1 MLNDELKE
9 VIADVLTEECSK
21 KESGMFH
28 TEIYA
33 DYRDEFS
40 DETVRKICRSEV
52 PRETFDEKIFESFE
66 DAEMEYENDLLKK
79 IREREEIAD
88 SLESGEID
96 DDELTDYVR
105 EHHYVKLPYDQY
117 LNQDLIIDII
127 VDAGD
132 GNTDFTI
139 NQPFAS
145 WDGRNDTVIDNDSA
159 ILWLARQQG
168 YKKSALTQAL
178 RDRECGQSKFL
189 KSMLQ
194 EVENTSTHMNAL
206 TFLVKVT
213 LKEWFNLHDAIKQE
227 AMKNDPHHSKRS
239 KVRGYLLLDKS
250 TTCGLYDPWGGAGS
264 VLEIQLE
271 RDVRL
276 PIRFIDSAWPDGARG
291 YSVTEIYGLC
301 SSAWTDDAIK
311 EIHEMKRAA

>member
-1 MLNDELKE
+1 
-9 VIADVLTEECSK
+9 
-21 KESGMFH
+21 MFH

-40 DETVRKICRSEV
+40 DETVRKICRSEA

-66 DAEMEYENDLLKK
+66 NAEMEYENELLEK
-79 IREREEIAD
+79 IREREEIAAA
-88 SLESGEID
+88 LESGALDE
-96 DDELTDYVR
+96 DELPDYVR
-105 EHHYVKLPYDQY
+105 EHHYVKLPYDHY

-132 GNTDFTI
+132 GNSDFTI

-145 WDGRNDTVIDNDSA
+145 WDGRNDKIIDENSA

-168 YKKSALTQAL
+168 YKKSELTQAL
-178 RDRECGQSKFL
+178 RDQECRQSKFL
-189 KSMLQ
+189 KSVLQ

-206 TFLVKVT
+206 TFLVKMT
-213 LKEWFNLHDAIKQE
+213 LKEWFKLHDAIKQE
-227 AMKNDPHHSKRS
+227 DQHHPKRS
-239 KVRGYLLLDKS
+239 KGRGFVMLDKT

-311 EIHEMKRAA
+311 EIHGMKRAA

>member
-1 MLNDELKE
+1 MLNNKLKE

-21 KESGMFH
+21 EESGMFH

-40 DETVRKICRSEV
+40 DETIRKICRSDV
-52 PRETFDEKIFESFE
+52 PRETFDEQIFESYE
-66 DAEMEYENDLLKK
+66 NAEMEYENDLLKK
-79 IREREEIAD
+79 ICEREEISAA
-88 SLESGEID
+88 LESGSINE
-96 DDELTDYVR
+96 DELTDYVR
-105 EHHYVKLPYDQY
+105 DHHYVKLPYEQY
-117 LNQDLIIDII
+117 LNQDLIVNII

-145 WDGRNDTVIDNDSA
+145 WDGRNDKIIDEDSA
-159 ILWLARQQG
+159 ILWLTRQQG
-168 YKKSALTQAL
+168 YKKSALTQTL
-178 RDRECGQSKFL
+178 RDRKCGQSKFL

-194 EVENTSTHMNAL
+194 EVENTSSHMNAL
-206 TFLVKVT
+206 TFLAKMT
-213 LKEWFNLHDAIKQE
+213 LASWLNLHDAIVRE
-227 AMKNDPHHSKRS
+227 ASKNDPHHPKRS
-239 KVRGYLLLDKS
+239 KGRGYLILDKS

-264 VLEIQLE
+264 VLGIELE

-276 PIRFIDSAWPDGARG
+276 PIRLIDSAWPDGARG

-311 EIHEMKRAA
+311 EIHGMRRAA

>member
-21 KESGMFH
+21 EESGMFH

-66 DAEMEYENDLLKK
+66 NAEMEYENELLEK
-79 IREREEIAD
+79 IREREEIAAA
-88 SLESGEID
+88 LESGALDE
-96 DDELTDYVR
+96 DELTDYVR
-105 EHHYVKLPYDQY
+105 EHHYVKLPYDHY

-132 GNTDFTI
+132 GNSDFTI

-145 WDGRNDTVIDNDSA
+145 WDGRNDKIIDENSA

-168 YKKSALTQAL
+168 YKKSELTQAL
-178 RDRECGQSKFL
+178 RDQECRQSKFL
-189 KSMLQ
+189 KSVLQ

-206 TFLVKVT
+206 TFLVKMT
-213 LKEWFNLHDAIKQE
+213 LKEWFKLHDAINQE
-227 AMKNDPHHSKRS
+227 DQHHPKRS
-239 KVRGYLLLDKS
+239 KGRGFVMLDKT

-311 EIHEMKRAA
+311 EIHGMKRAA

>member
-1 MLNDELKE
+1 MLNDKLKE
-9 VIADVLTEECSK
+9 VITDVLTEECSK
-21 KESGMFH
+21 EGSGMFH

-40 DETVRKICRSEV
+40 DETVRKICRSEA
-52 PRETFDEKIFESFE
+52 PRETFDEKIFESYE
-66 DAEMEYENDLLKK
+66 NAEMEYENDLLEK
-79 IREREEIAD
+79 IREQEEIAAA
-88 SLESGEID
+88 LESGELD

-105 EHHYVKLPYDQY
+105 EHHYVKLPYDHY
-117 LNQDLIIDII
+117 LNQDLSVNII

-132 GNTDFTI
+132 GNSDFTI

-145 WDGRNDTVIDNDSA
+145 WDGRNDKIIDDNSA

-168 YKKSALTQAL
+168 YKKSELTKALH
-178 RDRECGQSKFL
+178 DRKCGQSKFL

-206 TFLVKVT
+206 TFLVEMT
-213 LKEWFNLHDAIKQE
+213 FMEWFKLHEAIKQE
-227 AMKNDPHHSKRS
+227 DQHHPKRS
-239 KVRGYLLLDKS
+239 KGRGFVMLDKA

-311 EIHEMKRAA
+311 EIHGMKRAA

>member
-9 VIADVLTEECSK
+9 VITDVLTEECSK
-21 KESGMFH
+21 DESGMFH

-33 DYRDEFS
+33 DYQDEFS
-40 DETVRKICRSEV
+40 DETVRKICRSEA

-79 IREREEIAD
+79 IREREEIAAAQ
-88 SLESGEID
+88 ESGELD
-96 DDELTDYVR
+96 EDELTDYVR
-105 EHHYVKLPYDQY
+105 EHHYVKLPYDYY

-145 WDGRNDTVIDNDSA
+145 WDGRNDKIIDENSA

-168 YKKSALTQAL
+168 YKKSELTKAL
-178 RDRECGQSKFL
+178 RDQQYGRSAFL
-189 KSMLQ
+189 NSVHT
-194 EVENTSTHMNAL
+194 EVSNTSTHMNSL
-206 TFLVKVT
+206 TFLVKMT
-213 LKEWFNLHDAIKQE
+213 FKEWFKLHDAIKQE
-227 AMKNDPHHSKRS
+227 EPHHPKRS
-239 KVRGYLLLDKS
+239 KGRGYLLLDKS
-250 TTCGLYDPWGGAGS
+250 TTCGLYDPWDGAGS

-311 EIHEMKRAA
+311 EIHATKQAA

>member
-21 KESGMFH
+21 EESGMFH

-52 PRETFDEKIFESFE
+52 PRETFDEKIFECFE
-66 DAEMEYENDLLKK
+66 NAEMEYENELLEK
-79 IREREEIAD
+79 IREREEIAAA
-88 SLESGEID
+88 LESEELD
-96 DDELTDYVR
+96 EDELTNYVR
-105 EHHYVKLPYDQY
+105 DHHYDHY

-145 WDGRNDTVIDNDSA
+145 WDGRNDKIIDDNSA

-168 YKKSALTQAL
+168 YKKSELTQAL
-178 RDRECGQSKFL
+178 RNQQYGRSVFL
-189 KSMLQ
+189 NSVHT
-194 EVENTSTHMNAL
+194 EVSNTSTHMNAL
-206 TFLVKVT
+206 TFLVKMT
-213 LKEWFNLHDAIKQE
+213 FTEWFKLHDAIKQE
-227 AMKNDPHHSKRS
+227 EQHHPKRS
-239 KVRGYLLLDKS
+239 KGRGFILLDKS

-301 SSAWTDDAIK
+301 SSTWTDNAIK
-311 EIHEMKRAA
+311 KIHEMKRAA